1 MNVLSAVNILTSQGQ
16 FDRQQAEATVKA
28 MIELLDKTASSDDL
42 ALQKAETRAVIAEVR
57 VSAAELKSELIRWVV
72 SVGILQF
79 TLISALILK
88 LVG

>member
-42 ALQKAETRAVIAEVR
+42 ALQKAETRAIIAEVR
-57 VSAAELKSELIRWVV
+57 VSTAELKSELIRWVV